1 LPQLILIIG
10 IGNEYRSDDA
20 VGLVVARALQA
31 RKLSGASI
39 LEATGEGIA
48 LMEVW
53 KSSDA
58 VILVDAVASGAPA
71 GTIHQ
76 LDVQT
81 SPISPDFFALST
93 HAFGV
98 AQAIELARVLGDLP
112 PRLVV
117 YGIEARRFVA
127 GTGLSPEVE
136 RAAHATVE
144 RVARLAQSWLQS

>member
-1 LPQLILIIG
+1 MPQPILIIG
-10 IGNEYRSDDA
+10 IGNDYRSDDA
-20 VGLVVARALQA
+20 VGLVVVRALQA

-53 KSSDA
+53 KGSNA
-58 VILVDAVASGAPA
+58 VILVDAVTSGAPA

-76 LDVQT
+76 LDAQT

-98 AQAIELARVLGDLP
+98 AEAIELARVLGNLP
-112 PRLVV
+112 ARLMI
-117 YGIEARRFVA
+117 YGIESKHFVA
-127 GTGLSPEVE
+127 GLSLSHEVE
-136 RAAHATVE
+136 RAAYATVE
-144 RVARLAQSWLQS
+144 GIARLVESWLQS